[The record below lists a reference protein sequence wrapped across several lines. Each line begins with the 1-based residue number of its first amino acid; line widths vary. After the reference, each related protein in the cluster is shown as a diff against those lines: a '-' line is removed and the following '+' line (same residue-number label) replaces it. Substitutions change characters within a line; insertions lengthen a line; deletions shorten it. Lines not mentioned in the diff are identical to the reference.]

1 MIGRDK
7 VQVLEQAIIEIAQQE
22 AQVILDE
29 AKAKAD
35 SIRKQAQADAAVESE
50 RIRQAAQQ
58 TATHH
63 VAQAIARAQLEAQ
76 MLKLQRREQLLSRTF
91 DKVREQLPLI
101 PQHTDYRMIVQR
113 LISEAVAHLG
123 DEAFIVQAD
132 AVTNHVLDDAFLK
145 DLAQTLNVHLER
157 GAPLETGTGVVL
169 STANGHRRYDN
180 TLETRLTR
188 IQNDVRTTV
197 FHILTGEA

>member
-35 SIRKQAQADAAVESE
+35 SIRKQAQADAVAESE

-76 MLKLQRREQLLSRTF
+76 MLKLQRREQLLNRTF
-91 DKVREQLPLI
+91 DKVREHLPLI

-113 LISEAVAHLG
+113 LIGEAVAHLG
-123 DEAFIVQAD
+123 DEAFVVQAD
-132 AVTNHVLDDAFLK
+132 AATNHVLDDAFLK

-169 STANGHRRYDN
+169 STSNGHRRYDN

-188 IQNDVRTTV
+188 IQNDMRTTV